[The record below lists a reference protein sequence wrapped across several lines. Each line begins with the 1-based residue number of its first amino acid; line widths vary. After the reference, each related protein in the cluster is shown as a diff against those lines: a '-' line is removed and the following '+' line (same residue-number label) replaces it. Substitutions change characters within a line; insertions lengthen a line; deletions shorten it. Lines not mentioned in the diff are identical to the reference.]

1 MDHKDLDVWKKSM
14 DLVELIYDFT
24 RSFPQDEIYG
34 LTSQMKR
41 AVVSIPS
48 NIAEGASR
56 KGDKELIQFLMIAIS
71 SITELETQYL
81 ISIRLRFADK
91 NKNLEDSMVEVKKI
105 LLGFRNN
112 IIKDHIEILPK
123 TCPDR
128 KPIVHNIM
136 DKYQLKKNRKVW

>member
-48 NIAEGASR
+48 NIAEGAAR

-81 ISIRLRFADK
+81 ISIKLRFADK
-91 NKNLEDSMVEVKKI
+91 NKVLEDAMVEVKKL
-105 LLGFRNN
+105 LLGFRND
-112 IIKDHIEILPK
+112 IIKKH
-123 TCPDR
+123 
-128 KPIVHNIM
+128 
-136 DKYQLKKNRKVW
+136 

>member
-1 MDHKDLDVWKKSM
+1 MDHKDLEVWKKSM
-14 DLVELIYDFT
+14 DLVELINDFT
-24 RSFPQDEIYG
+24 RSFPQDEIYC
-34 LTSQMKR
+34 LTSQMRR

-91 NKNLEDSMVEVKKI
+91 NKILEDAMVEVKKL
-105 LLGFRNN
+105 LLGFRNYIN
-112 IIKDHIEILPK
+112 
-123 TCPDR
+123 
-128 KPIVHNIM
+128 
-136 DKYQLKKNRKVW
+136 KKH